1 MTTFSVT
8 SATDNGLGNTP
19 GTLSYAIL
27 QANQLAGDDTISM
40 NTDVRVTGVMKTL
53 VNSNITIAGNN
64 HSLSGDVNNNG
75 INDSG
80 DVRPLFILSGS
91 VNISDLSITKGRAE
105 GGSSDGGGGGGGL
118 GGGLF
123 IYEGNVSL
131 TNVAFTNNI
140 AQGGRG
146 DSGGGGG
153 GGMFGNALSG
163 PVWGGGGGLFGNAPS
178 DSSLGGYG
186 GNGNY
191 GGFGGYYRRSPFGRN
206 GGYGGPGG
214 FGGGGG
220 ASSGEGP
227 DDGNGGP
234 GGFGGGGGDA
244 RISGGRGGFGGGGG
258 KGGKGGSGPGGYGGG
273 GGRGGF
279 RVPGGYGGFGG
290 GTGGYGGG
298 GGAGLGGG
306 IFVRSGSL
314 TLNNTTFTGN
324 TASGGTGANSGQGL
338 GGAIFIMQSTT
349 NTNGNNQGMP
359 SVLPTVTSVGNP
371 TFSGNSAAN
380 DAGTATNNDNVYGT
394 INITSLNTPP
404 VANPDSVSATP
415 NTPINISVNTLLA
428 NDTDAN
434 GDPLTLTGVSNFTG
448 GTAVLNDNGTPS
460 SSADDYIT
468 FTPTT
473 GFSGNASFDYS
484 ISDGNGGTSS
494 ATVIVT
500 VGTVQNGGNGQ
511 DTLTGN
517 AGNDSLNGGNGE
529 DTLIGNAGNDTLIG
543 GNGTDLLLGN
553 AGDDL
558 LNGGNGCDT
567 LRGGL
572 GNDTL
577 TGGYGGGDVFVFAS
591 GDGTDTI
598 TNFQLSNDKIGL
610 TGGLTFEN
618 LSFSG
623 NNIIFGTEVLVVLT
637 GVNTTTLTASNFV
650 TV

>member
-8 SATDNGLGNTP
+8 SATDNGLGDTE

-27 QANQLAGDDTISM
+27 QANQLPGDDTISM

-91 VNISDLSITKGRAE
+91 VNISDLSITNGRAQ
-105 GGSSDGGGGGGGL
+105 GGNGGGGGGGGL

-123 IYEGNVSL
+123 IYDGDVSL

-146 DSGGGGG
+146 GDYGGAG
-153 GGMFGNALSG
+153 GGMFGNAS
-163 PVWGGGGGLFGNAPS
+163 GGGGGLFGNAVS
-178 DSSLGGYG
+178 DDGGYG

-191 GGFGGYYRRSPFGRN
+191 GGFGGK
-206 GGYGGPGG
+206 GGFTYDDNFNNKIDGG

-220 ASSGEGP
+220 GRVIVEAALYRLV
-227 DDGNGGP
+227 GGGGGFGGGAGVGVVVKE
-234 GGFGGGGGDA
+234 GGFGGGGAGGD
-244 RISGGRGGFGGGGG
+244 
-258 KGGKGGSGPGGYGGG
+258 KVGSRGGYGGG
-273 GGRGGF
+273 GAPGGGFFRGGS
-279 RVPGGYGGFGG
+279 GGFGG
-290 GTGGYGGG
+290 GAGKGYGDGYYPRGGG

-314 TLNNTTFTGN
+314 TLNNTRFTGN
-324 TASGGTGANSGQGL
+324 TAEGGTGFQSGKGL

-349 NTNGNNQGMP
+349 NTNDNNQGMP

-371 TFSGNSAAN
+371 TFSGNSAAD
-380 DAGTATNNDNVYGT
+380 DASTATNNDNVYGT
-394 INITSLNTPP
+394 INLTSLNTPP
-404 VANPDSVSATP
+404 VANPDTVSATA
-415 NTPINISVNTLLA
+415 NTPINISVDTLLA

-434 GDPLTLTGVSNFTG
+434 GDLLTLTGVSNFTG

-484 ISDGNGGTSS
+484 ISDGKGGTSS
-494 ATVIVT
+494 ATVVVA
-500 VGTVQNGGNGQ
+500 VGTVQNGGPGH

-517 AGNDSLNGGNGE
+517 DGNDILIGGTGE
-529 DTLIGNAGNDTLIG
+529 DTLIGNAGDDTLMG
-543 GNGTDLLLGN
+543 GNGTDWLLGN

-558 LNGGNGCDT
+558 LYGGNGTDT

-577 TGGYGGGDVFVFAS
+577 TGGNGDDVFVFAS
-591 GDGTDTI
+591 GEGTDTI
-598 TNFQLSNDKIGL
+598 TDFKLSNDKIGL
-610 TGGLTFEN
+610 TGGLTFEK

-623 NNIIFGTEVLVVLT
+623 NKIIFDTEVLAVLT
-637 GVNTTTLTASNFV
+637 GVNTNTLTASNFL

>member
-8 SATDNGLGNTP
+8 SATDNGLGDTQ

-40 NTDVRVTGVMKTL
+40 DTDVLVTGVMKTL
-53 VNSNITIAGNN
+53 VNSNITIVGNN
-64 HSLSGDVNNNG
+64 HSLSGDANNNG
-75 INDSG
+75 SNDSG
-80 DVRPLFILSGS
+80 DLRPLFILSGS
-91 VNISDLSITKGRAE
+91 VNISDLSITNGRAE
-105 GGSSDGGGGGGGL
+105 GGSGGGGGGGGL

-123 IYEGNVSL
+123 IYDGNVSL

-146 DSGGGGG
+146 GLGGGG
-153 GGMFGNALSG
+153 GGMFGNSD
-163 PVWGGGGGLFGNAPS
+163 GGGGGLFGNA
-178 DSSLGGYG
+178 LNTGVYGGVGGYG

-191 GGFGGYYRRSPFGRN
+191 GGYGGDYRPNYVGGY
-206 GGYGGPGG
+206 GG

-220 ASSGEGP
+220 FGGRGE
-227 DDGNGGP
+227 DGGF
-234 GGFGGGGGDA
+234 GGFGGGGGRGGLSFTGGDGGDGGFGGGGG
-244 RISGGRGGFGGGGG
+244 SSSGGGGGNYGGRGGFGGGGG
-258 KGGKGGSGPGGYGGG
+258 NYRGGGGNYGGSGGSA
-273 GGRGGF
+273 
-279 RVPGGYGGFGG
+279 
-290 GTGGYGGG
+290 

-324 TASGGTGANSGQGL
+324 TARGGTGGNYSGQGL
-338 GGAIFIMQSTT
+338 AGAIFIMQSTY

-380 DAGTATNNDNVYGT
+380 DAGTSTNNDNVYGT
-394 INITSLNTPP
+394 INLTSLNTPP
-404 VANPDSVSATP
+404 VANPDSVSATQ
-415 NTPINISVNTLLA
+415 NTPINISANTLLA

-434 GDPLTLTGVSNFTG
+434 GDPLTLTAVSNFTG

-473 GFSGNASFDYS
+473 GFSGDASFDYS

-494 ATVIVT
+494 ATVIVA
-500 VGTVQNGGNGQ
+500 VGTVQNGGHGQ

-517 AGNDSLNGGNGE
+517 DGNDILIGGTGK

-553 AGDDL
+553 ADDDL
-558 LNGGNGCDT
+558 VYGGNGTDT
-567 LRGGL
+567 LEGGL

-577 TGGYGGGDVFVFAS
+577 TGGNGGDVFVFAS

-598 TNFQLSNDKIGL
+598 TDFSLGQGDKIGL
-610 TGGLTFEN
+610 AGGLTFEN

-623 NNIIFGTEVLVVLT
+623 NNIIFGTEVLAVLT
-637 GVNTTTLTASNFV
+637 GVDTTTLTVSNFL